1 MAKQAQVLE
10 RTSKNLTKEEIE
22 ARSKAEASCLP
33 ARPKLKAPP
42 VITRDKAA
50 KRYWDLTLKRAA
62 DVDLLDLL
70 DTDVLASYCAMLSR
84 RDDLQAAYQLWK
96 DEGSPGE
103 IDFYT
108 KLNNVEKNILS
119 YAEKLGLTPS
129 GRVRLARQ
137 RAEANL
143 AGGLDE
149 MFGD

>member
-1 MAKQAQVLE
+1 MARQAKAVENMQ
-10 RTSKNLTKEEIE
+10 KNLTKAEVK
-22 ARSKAEASCLP
+22 ARASAEANCLP

-42 VITRDKAA
+42 SITRDKTA

-84 RDDLQAAYQLWK
+84 RDDLQVDYQAWK
-96 DEGSPGE
+96 AEEPRGDT
-103 IDFYT
+103 DLFA
-108 KLNNVEKNILS
+108 KLNNVEKTILA